1 MPKYLHTAQL
11 LRLDEYGNKKKLSK
25 RDMGANMLDY
35 HRLGYAPACVIEYL
49 FTILNSNYEEWHMQN
64 PEKDYQDFPFSI
76 KKMSTSG
83 ALFDPVK
90 LNDVSKNMLSKMKAA
105 EVYALAF
112 KWAKDF
118 DAPFY
123 QQLSAD
129 PAYAE
134 RILNIG
140 RGGKKPRKDYA
151 TIPELKAFISFFYDD
166 TFVIEDDYPVQFDKH
181 DIEQTL
187 LLYMNRYQ
195 FSDDQTAWFERIKD
209 IAEQLG
215 FASDMKA
222 YKSQPEQY
230 KGSVSDISMFI
241 RVALTGRVNSPD
253 LYEVTQI
260 LGQTRSSSRIQNMIN
275 RLKEE
280 K

>member
-1 MPKYLHTAQL
+1 
-11 LRLDEYGNKKKLSK
+11 
-25 RDMGANMLDY
+25 
-35 HRLGYAPACVIEYL
+35 
-49 FTILNSNYEEWHMQN
+49 
-64 PEKDYQDFPFSI
+64 
-76 KKMSTSG
+76 
-83 ALFDPVK
+83 
-90 LNDVSKNMLSKMKAA
+90 
-105 EVYALAF
+105 
-112 KWAKDF
+112 
-118 DAPFY
+118 
-123 QQLSAD
+123 
-129 PAYAE
+129 
-134 RILNIG
+134 
-140 RGGKKPRKDYA
+140 
-151 TIPELKAFISFFYDD
+151 
-166 TFVIEDDYPVQFDKH
+166 
-181 DIEQTL
+181 
-187 LLYMNRYQ
+187 MNRYQ